1 MKPLIIL
8 FTVHRKSEVNQA
20 MESMGASYYSSPSSS
35 NSGIKLV
42 PVLSIFD

>member
-20 MESMGASYYSSPSSS
+20 MEWA
-35 NSGIKLV
+35 LV
-42 PVLSIFD
+42 TTAPLQVQTPV